1 MNWKILRTAMAI
13 PRLKPRQ
20 VANAYDIYSRLFH
33 YVRRYWIALVVAA
46 VASMI
51 YSGVDAWFIYFLK
64 PLLNKGLVAKN
75 RSFLTNAPLLVLGVF
90 LLRGVANFFS
100 SYCISFASRGVIMN
114 LRQDL
119 FSHLQR
125 LPARYYDHTSSGQVL
140 SVLLY
145 GVDQVAN
152 ASADVLTTAVQS
164 LFLIVGLVL
173 VMFSVSWKITLMY
186 FAVLPMV
193 TVIMRV
199 ASLRIRRISLS
210 IQDSIADLSHCAEEN
225 IEGYKVVRAFEG
237 QEYEVEKFN
246 QATRS
251 NMQREMKVVIARSIS
266 VSMVAV
272 ITAAALS
279 LTLYIA
285 TLDIADS
292 LLSPGGF
299 VAMVAAMLMLLKPL
313 KDLAF
318 VQNKLYRGLA
328 GAQTVFELLD
338 EKVEEDKGVVPL
350 DKSRGHIEFVNV
362 NFTYNDEKNV
372 LDSVS
377 FTVRPGEVVA
387 LVGRSGSGKSS
398 LVSLLSRLYDNFT
411 GDILLDGVSIRDYP
425 LKDLRR
431 QFATVSQG
439 VTLFHDTVA
448 NNIAYGRFDQVSREE
463 IAAAA
468 QAAHAMEFIERLPE
482 KMDSLIGENGVLLSG
497 GQRQRI
503 AIARAVLKR
512 APILILDEATSAL
525 DTESERYI
533 QSALE
538 TLMKSCTTL
547 VIAHRLS
554 TVEHADKIIVMDEG
568 RMIEAGSHQELL
580 ALNGHYSRLYHM
592 QFKDIQPAMN
602 TVGNTMTNDAIPNAV

>member
-1 MNWKILRTAMAI
+1 MAI
-13 PRLKPRQ
+13 PRPKPRQ
-20 VANAYDIYSRLFH
+20 VANAFQIYSRLLH
-33 YVRRYWIALVVAA
+33 YVRRYWLALVIAA
-46 VASMI
+46 FASMI

-90 LLRGVANFFS
+90 ILRGVANFFS
-100 SYCISFASRGVIMN
+100 TYGISYASRGVIRN

-119 FSHLQR
+119 FAHLQR
-125 LPARYYDHTSSGQVL
+125 LPARYYDNTSSGQVL

-164 LFLIVGLVL
+164 VFLIVGLL
-173 VMFSVSWKITLMY
+173 IVMFSVSWKVTIMY
-186 FAVLPMV
+186 FAMLPLV

-199 ASLRIRRISLS
+199 ASLRIRRLSLS
-210 IQDSIADLSHCAEEN
+210 IQDSVADLSHCAEEN

-237 QEYEVEKFN
+237 QDYEIAKFN
-246 QATRS
+246 KTTET
-251 NMQREMKVVIARSIS
+251 NMQREMKVVVARSIS

-272 ITAAALS
+272 ITAAALA
-279 LTLYIA
+279 LTLYVA

-292 LLSPGGF
+292 VLSPGGF
-299 VAMVAAMLMLLKPL
+299 VAMVGAMLMLLKPL

-338 EKVEEDKGVVPL
+338 EKPEEDKGVMQL
-350 DKSRGHIEFVNV
+350 TRASGRIEFVNV
-362 NFTYNDEKNV
+362 TFKYDQNDQSKKV
-372 LDSVS
+372 LDDVS
-377 FTVRPGEVVA
+377 FVVHPGEVIA
-387 LVGRSGSGKSS
+387 LVGRSGSGKTS
-398 LVSLLSRLYDNFT
+398 LVSLLSRLYDNFS
-411 GDILLDGVSIRDYP
+411 GDILLDGVSIRNYT

-431 QFATVSQG
+431 QFAYVSQN
-439 VTLFHDTVA
+439 VSLFHDSIA
-448 NNIAYGRFDQVSREE
+448 NNIAYGRFESAARDE
-463 IAAAA
+463 IVAAAN
-468 QAAHAMEFIERLPE
+468 AAHATEFIERLPG
-482 KMDSLIGENGVLLSG
+482 KFDSLIGENGVLLSG

-512 APILILDEATSAL
+512 SPILILDEATSAL

-538 TLMKSCTTL
+538 SLMKSCTTL

-568 RMIEAGSHQELL
+568 RIIEIGSHQELL
-580 ALNGHYSRLYHM
+580 ALNGHYARLYNM
-592 QFKDIQPAMN
+592 QFNDIPHSIDAYASKHS
-602 TVGNTMTNDAIPNAV
+602 TNEAVTNAV